1 MVLVVANKDDY
12 KQVQTVVSTDNVSDK
27 ANKNIDLELEPL
39 IIDNEIVLN
48 PIFFDFDK
56 AKIRTDAEYE
66 LENIVDVMRKHPTM
80 VIKIEAHTD
89 SRGPD
94 GYKEI
99 I

>member
-1 MVLVVANKDDY
+1 MPKSQKKLRKLESHKRLRVPN
-12 KQVQTVVSTDNVSDK
+12 TV
-27 ANKNIDLELEPL
+27 LELEPL